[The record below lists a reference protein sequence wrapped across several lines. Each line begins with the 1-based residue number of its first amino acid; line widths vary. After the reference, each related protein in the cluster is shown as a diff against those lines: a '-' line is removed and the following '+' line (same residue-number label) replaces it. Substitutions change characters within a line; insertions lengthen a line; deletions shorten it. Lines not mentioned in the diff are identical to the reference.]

1 MKALVTGASGFVGSG
16 VVRRLLAAGHG
27 VRALVRPTSDLR
39 NLAGLKVTPVE
50 GDLRDPSSL
59 ERAASGCQAVFHVA
73 AEYRLWHPKPRE
85 IYAANVD
92 GTRNVLN
99 AAAEAG
105 VERVVYTSS
114 VATLGLDP
122 SGKPADEQIAVTLED
137 MVGDYKRSK
146 FLAEQEALQF
156 AREGLDVVIVNPTA
170 PVGARDLKPT
180 PTGRTILDAAAGRM
194 PAYVDTGLNLV
205 HVDDVAAGH
214 LLAFERGRAGERYI
228 LGQSNMTL
236 KQILDQVALLSG
248 RTPPR
253 FELSPDWLLPLAY
266 VAQGWAR
273 VTGSG
278 EPRITVA
285 GLRMSKKRMFF
296 SAAKAERELGFA
308 PRPALEGLRD
318 ALSWFRSA
326 GYLNGRGHG

>member
-1 MKALVTGASGFVGSG
+1 MKALVTGASGFVGSA
-16 VVRRLLAAGHG
+16 VARRLLAAGHD

-39 NLAGLKVTPVE
+39 NLAGLEVTPVE
-50 GDLRDPSSL
+50 GDLRDARSL
-59 ERAASGCQAVFHVA
+59 ERAAGGCQALFHVA
-73 AEYRLWHPKPRE
+73 AEYRLWHPRPRE

-92 GTRNVLN
+92 GTRNVLS
-99 AAAEAG
+99 AAAEAA
-105 VERVVYTSS
+105 VERIVYTSS

-122 SGKPADEQIAVTLED
+122 SGEPAGEDVAVGLED

-146 FLAEQEALQF
+146 FLAEREALRF

-194 PAYVDTGLNLV
+194 PAYVDCGLNLV

-214 LLAFERGRAGERYI
+214 LLAFERGRSGERYI
-228 LGQSNMTL
+228 LGQRNMTL
-236 KQILDQVALLSG
+236 KEILDEVAAISG
-248 RTPPR
+248 HRPPR
-253 FELSPDWLLPLAY
+253 FELSPEWLVPLAY
-266 VAQGWAR
+266 AAQGWAR
-273 VTGSG
+273 LTGAG
-278 EPRITVA
+278 EPRLTVA

-318 ALSWFRSA
+318 AVAWFRSE
-326 GYLNGRGHG
+326 GYLDGRRTG